1 MVSKAGL
8 VKIDKKRLE
17 PWDNYE
23 IENVEY
29 KKVRQK
35 IYVNHHMVNDQPDL
49 NRE

>member
-23 IENVEY
+23 NENVEY
-29 KKVRQK
+29 EKVRQK
-35 IYVNHHMVNDQPDL
+35 ICKSPHG
-49 NRE
+49 